1 MRFDRETLW
10 RFQGPAGVLAAVLLW
25 PLTPMFGP
33 PLVAVAVL
41 NWLMTSRRGAGAEGA
56 GRLDSGWDLTALLMA
71 ALVFTVHFQLLTH
84 GTGWIFDFELLGH
97 SFDSLASFLL
107 HGSSEVSPRAILW
120 EGMQVEGRT
129 VMYFGPWPALLRLP
143 LAWLEI
149 MPAVH
154 WSRLSCYI
162 AAVLTLCGFVLICGR
177 ELARNGALERGDRR
191 QLLLVSIFGF
201 GLGSPLAF
209 LMFSAWIYHEAVL
222 WGLCGSTWAL
232 YFMLSALRSEGRAL
246 PQLFALSFAAGG
258 ALLAR
263 VTYGVPLYG
272 VLALVTWS
280 CWRRAARTGSSRP
293 ARDAAWIGVCLL
305 PATAMLVF
313 QLWYNFDRFGDV
325 TTFADYQR
333 LEYLVENE
341 ESWLSFEQWGAV
353 NPLRLPTGL
362 WNYLGVQLDYFSSD
376 FPWIRVA
383 RPSYPEQNL
392 YPQMFQSYVI
402 SLSIVSLWLVLPA
415 ALGCAFLIFRS
426 EDRFLKLCGL
436 CLFTQVLLVGS
447 FFIMEQRYAA
457 DLLPLLIFGY
467 AYFLGSVYLHRPFQH
482 AGRVLA
488 NGMLLA
494 VVLSSIATLSSTVS
508 VIPVSG
514 PAVLPGYKTFWSQR
528 FQLINRGI
536 EQISERANLG
546 SEAPDG
552 TSGG

>member
-10 RFQGPAGVLAAVLLW
+10 RWQGPAGVLAAALLW

-33 PLVAVAVL
+33 PLVATALL
-41 NWLMTSRRGAGAEGA
+41 NWLMTSRRGAEGAGAEGA
-56 GRLDSGWDLTALLMA
+56 GRADTGWDLTALLMA

-84 GTGWIFDFELLGH
+84 GTGWIFNFEMLGY
-97 SFDSLASFLL
+97 SFDSLASSLL
-107 HGSSEVSPRAILW
+107 RGSSEVTRGILW
-120 EGMQVEGRT
+120 EGMQVDGRT
-129 VMYFGPWPALLRLP
+129 VMNFGPWPALLRLP

-149 MPAVH
+149 MPAAH
-154 WSRLSCYI
+154 WSRLSCYA
-162 AAVLTLCGFVLICGR
+162 AAVLSLCGFVLICGR

-209 LMFSAWIYHEAVL
+209 LMFSGWIHHEAVL

-272 VLALVTWS
+272 VLALVSWS
-280 CWRRAARTGSSRP
+280 CWRRAARTGRN
-293 ARDAAWIGVCLL
+293 AAWIGLCLL

-362 WNYLGVQLDYFSSD
+362 WNYLGVQLDYFWAD

-402 SLSIVSLWLVLPA
+402 SLSVVSLWLVLPA
-415 ALGCAFLIFRS
+415 VLGCAFLIFRS
-426 EDRFLKLCGL
+426 KDRLLKLCAL
-436 CLFTQVLLVGS
+436 CLLSQVLLVGS

-467 AYFLGSVYLHRPFQH
+467 AYFLGSVYLHRPLQH
-482 AGRVLA
+482 ARRMLA

-508 VIPVSG
+508 VIPISG
-514 PAVLPGYKTFWSQR
+514 KAVMPGYKMFWSQR
-528 FQLINRGI
+528 FQRINREI
-536 EQISERANLG
+536 ERISGNFG

-552 TSGG
+552 TSGE

>member
-10 RFQGPAGVLAAVLLW
+10 RWQGPAGVLAAALLW
-25 PLTPMFGP
+25 PLTPILGP
-33 PLVAVAVL
+33 PLVATALL
-41 NWLMTSRRGAGAEGA
+41 NWLMTSRRGAEGA
-56 GRLDSGWDLTALLMA
+56 GRADSGWDLTALLMA
-71 ALVFTVHFQLLTH
+71 ALVFMVHFQLLTH
-84 GTGWIFDFELLGH
+84 GTGWILNFEMLGY
-97 SFDSLASFLL
+97 SFDSLASSLL
-107 HGSSEVSPRAILW
+107 SGSSEVKRGILW
-120 EGMQVEGRT
+120 EGIQVEGRT
-129 VMYFGPWPALLRLP
+129 VMNFGPWPALLRLP
-143 LAWLEI
+143 LVWLEI
-149 MPAVH
+149 MPAAH
-154 WSRLSCYI
+154 WSRLSCYT

-177 ELARNGALERGDRR
+177 ELARNGALERADRR

-209 LMFSAWIYHEAVL
+209 LMFSGWIHHEAVL

-272 VLALVTWS
+272 VLALVSWS
-280 CWRRAARTGSSRP
+280 CWRRAARTGRN
-293 ARDAAWIGVCLL
+293 AAWIGLCLL

-362 WNYLGVQLDYFSSD
+362 WNYLGVQLDYFWAD

-383 RPSYPEQNL
+383 RPSYPERNL

-402 SLSIVSLWLVLPA
+402 SLSVVSLWLVLPG

-426 EDRFLKLCGL
+426 KDRLLKLCAL
-436 CLFTQVLLVGS
+436 CLLSQVLLVGS

-467 AYFLGSVYLHRPFQH
+467 AYFLGSVYLHRPLQH
-482 AGRVLA
+482 ARRMLA

-508 VIPVSG
+508 VIPISG
-514 PAVLPGYKTFWSQR
+514 KAVMPGYKMFWSQR
-528 FQLINRGI
+528 FQRINREI
-536 EQISERANLG
+536 ERISGNFG

-552 TSGG
+552 TSGE